1 MKTIVTKILPV
12 LFFLCSATSVLA
24 QGNSDWEPTGTWPFL
39 NKQFRTAT
47 VYTGVFNRT
56 KTVVPC
62 NIHVGNQTL
71 WYSQNDTLMEAIPGT
86 IIRVEFPNGDVYMP
100 VGSNN
105 ELGRIVREDTI
116 GGRVARVVWAQVLNR
131 KALDQRYLDYWNK
144 SQNLLQGSSF
154 SGFAALADVEGG
166 RILEEEPLPLMNVFY
181 FQVNGE
187 IFQATSKNILAH
199 INPKRKQEYR
209 NFTRSAEIISTNESS
224 ILKIWKEFFLKWNKD
239 GAVGTKRQ

>member
-1 MKTIVTKILPV
+1 MKTIVTKFLTMLYVLCCTLPV
-12 LFFLCSATSVLA
+12 LA
-24 QGNSDWEPTGTWPFL
+24 QDNSDWTPTGTWPFV

-56 KTVVPC
+56 KTIVPC

-86 IIRVEFPNGDVYMP
+86 VIRVEFPNGDVYMP
-100 VGSNN
+100 VGSNH

-116 GGRVARVVWAQVLNR
+116 GGRVARVIWAKVLNR

-144 SQNLLQGSSF
+144 TQNMLQGSSF
-154 SGFAALADVEGG
+154 SAFTGIADTEGG
-166 RILEEEPLPLMNVFY
+166 RIIEEEPLPLTNLFY
-181 FQVNGE
+181 FQLNGE

-209 NFTRSAEIISTNESS
+209 NFTRSAEIISSNESS
-224 ILKIWKEFFLKWNKD
+224 MMKIWDEFFLKWDK
-239 GAVGTKRQ
+239 

>member
-1 MKTIVTKILPV
+1 MKTIVMKLWAV
-12 LFFLCSATSVLA
+12 LFVLCCTQSVLA
-24 QGNSDWEPTGTWPFL
+24 QDNNDWEPTGTWPFV

-86 IIRVEFPNGDVYMP
+86 VIRVEFPNGDVYMP
-100 VGSNN
+100 VGSNY

-116 GGRVARVVWAQVLNR
+116 GGRVARIILSRILDR

-144 SQNLLQGSSF
+144 TQNVLQGSSF

-166 RILEEEPLPLMNVFY
+166 RLLEEEPLPLVNVFY
-181 FQVNGE
+181 FQLNGE
-187 IFQATSKNILAH
+187 IFQTTTKNILAH

-224 ILKIWKEFFLKWNKD
+224 IQNIWKEFFLKWEK
-239 GAVGTKRQ
+239 

>member
-1 MKTIVTKILPV
+1 MKTIVLKWLTALFV
-12 LFFLCSATSVLA
+12 LGCTQFVSA
-24 QGNSDWEPTGTWPFL
+24 QENSDWEPTGTWPFV
-39 NKQFRTAT
+39 NKQFRPAT

-56 KTVVPC
+56 KTIVPC

-86 IIRVEFPNGDVYMP
+86 IVRIEFPNGDVYMP

-116 GGRVARVVWAQVLNR
+116 GGRVARIILARTLDR

-144 SQNLLQGSSF
+144 TQNVLQGMVTLS
-154 SGFAALADVEGG
+154 ALADVEGG
-166 RILEEEPLPLMNVFY
+166 RILEEEPLPMMNVFY
-181 FQVNGE
+181 FQLNGE
-187 IFQATSKNILAH
+187 IFQATPKNILAR

-209 NFTRSAEIISTNESS
+209 NFTRSAEIISTNLSS
-224 ILKIWKEFFLKWNKD
+224 MLKIWQEYFLKWDK
-239 GAVGTKRQ
+239 